1 LARVAPFALL
11 AAALLAGCGEN
22 DTDPGPGGVTVGEAR
37 ALDEA
42 AEMLDE
48 QKLPE
53 DALASPTPSATPSP
67 EPAETPPAEPGG

>member
-1 LARVAPFALL
+1 LL
-11 AAALLAGCGEN
+11 AAALLAGCGEK

-37 ALDEA
+37 SLDDA

-53 DALASPTPSATPSP
+53 DALPTPTPTPSATASP
-67 EPAETPPAEPGG
+67 AASELPAAEPSG